1 MHTTDPQTP
10 ETPIVVD
17 EVDAKAATRDGVT
30 RWVLGISLAAAIAAL
45 TVIWVTGALN
55 PDTAET
61 QSSVT
66 GVIEPE
72 GKIQT
77 DETLAED
84 ADLVAPGTTERP
96 GEPSDARA
104 SGVAPNK

>member
-1 MHTTDPQTP
+1 MPTTNPNTP
-10 ETPIVVD
+10 EKPIVVD
-17 EVDAKAATRDGVT
+17 ETDAKAGTRDGIT
-30 RWVLGISLAAAIAAL
+30 RWVLGISLGAAIAAL

-66 GVIEPE
+66 GVIAPE
-72 GKIQT
+72 NTIET
-77 DETLAED
+77 DETAAEN
-84 ADLVAPGTTERP
+84 ADLVAPGTTERA

-104 SGVAPNK
+104 AGAAPNM